1 MNPIASPAANRGFS
15 LVELTIVMAI
25 MAVLVSAAIPM
36 YELTAQREK
45 EKELRIALRQIR
57 EALDAYKRAITEG
70 RIAKKADESDY
81 PNKLEDL
88 VTGVPDAKDP
98 EKRKIYFLRRL
109 PRDPM
114 SSDPDLTDAETWG
127 KRSYES
133 PPDNPQEGNDVFDV
147 YSRSQQVGLNG
158 IAYDRW

>member
-1 MNPIASPAANRGFS
+1 MNPIANPAAIRGFS

-25 MAVLVSAAIPM
+25 MAVLVSAAMPV

-57 EALDAYKRAITEG
+57 EALDAYKRAIAEG

-81 PNKLEDL
+81 PRKLEDL

-98 EKRKIYFLRRL
+98 ET
-109 PRDPM
+109 P
-114 SSDPDLTDAETWG
+114 
-127 KRSYES
+127 
-133 PPDNPQEGNDVFDV
+133 
-147 YSRSQQVGLNG
+147 
-158 IAYDRW
+158 

>member
-1 MNPIASPAANRGFS
+1 MKLIANPAAISGFS

-25 MAVLVSAAIPM
+25 MAVLVSAAMPV

-57 EALDAYKRAITEG
+57 EALDAHKRAITEG
-70 RIAKKADESDY
+70 RIAKKADESYY
-81 PNKLEDL
+81 PCKLEDL

-114 SSDPDLTDAETWG
+114 SSDSGQTDAETWG

-133 PPDNPQEGNDVFDV
+133 PPDNPQEGSDVFDI
-147 YSRSQQVGLNG
+147 YSRSPQVGLNG
-158 IAYDRW
+158 IPYDRW